1 MCYVHFFARDSSPDS
16 VVSCEVGDDA
26 DGDDHADIGDDH
38 DGYGDVH
45 GDGDN
50 GNGDDDGGRDLLVRK
65 SKYVFSVIKSVCS
78 ETKFPSE

>member
-1 MCYVHFFARDSSPDS
+1 MCYQHFFARDSAPGS

-26 DGDDHADIGDDH
+26 DGDDHGDIGDDH

>member
-1 MCYVHFFARDSSPDS
+1 MRDTAPGSA
-16 VVSCEVGDDA
+16 VSCEVGDDA
-26 DGDDHADIGDDH
+26 DGDDHGDIGDDH

>member
-1 MCYVHFFARDSSPDS
+1 MRDTAPGSA
-16 VVSCEVGDDA
+16 VSCEVGDDA

-50 GNGDDDGGRDLLVRK
+50 GNGDDDGG
-65 SKYVFSVIKSVCS
+65 ICS
-78 ETKFPSE
+78 LGKANMYSA

>member
-1 MCYVHFFARDSSPDS
+1 MRDTAPGSA
-16 VVSCEVGDDA
+16 VSCEVGDDA

-50 GNGDDDGGRDLLVRK
+50 GNGDDEGGICSLGK
-65 SKYVFSVIKSVCS
+65 ANMYSV
-78 ETKFPSE
+78 